1 VLTTRQLRS
10 NRRLGYFVV
19 AVIGVLLPGIDPV
32 TTAIETVPLWILY
45 ELSIWLSV
53 LVERR
58 SGSREL
64 ASTEAA

>member
-1 VLTTRQLRS
+1 
-10 NRRLGYFVV
+10 
-19 AVIGVLLPGIDPV
+19 V